1 MMKIGVVG
9 GTFDPVHNGHLAI
22 AREVRARLSLTRI
35 LFVPAGQPWLKASRV
50 ISAAG
55 HRLEMVRLAIAG
67 CSYCELSTVEID
79 HPGPSYAVDTI
90 EELGRRLGPGDELF
104 FILGGDSL
112 AELPRWH
119 EPGRLVRLCRLVV
132 IPRPGY
138 PPPDLDLLEEAVP
151 GLSQRVTLLD
161 GPEIDVNASLV
172 RGRVARG
179 ASIGHLVPGPVERYI
194 REHRLYLPG

>member
-22 AREVRARLSLTRI
+22 AREVRTRLSLTRI

-50 ISAAG
+50 ISAAE

-67 CSYCELSTVEID
+67 CSCCELATVEID
-79 HPGPSYAVDTI
+79 RPGPSYAVDTI
-90 EELGRRLGPGDELF
+90 GELERRLGPGDELF
-104 FILGGDSL
+104 FVLGWDSL
-112 AELPRWH
+112 AELPRWR
-119 EPGRLVRLCRLVV
+119 EPRRLVGLCRLVV

-161 GPEIDVNASLV
+161 EPEVDISASLV

-179 ASIGHLVPGPVERYI
+179 ASISHLVPGPVERYI
-194 REHRLYLPG
+194 REHGLYIPG

>member
-1 MMKIGVVG
+1 MKIGVVG

-35 LFVPAGQPWLKASRV
+35 LFVPAGQPWLKARRV
-50 ISAAG
+50 ISAAE

-67 CSYCELSTVEID
+67 CSCCELSTVEID
-79 HPGPSYAVDTI
+79 RPGPSYAVDTI

-104 FILGGDSL
+104 FVLGWDSL
-112 AELPRWH
+112 AELPRWR
-119 EPGRLVRLCRLVV
+119 EPRRLVRLCRLVV

-138 PPPDLDLLEEAVP
+138 PPPDLDLLKEAVP
-151 GLSQRVTLLD
+151 GLSHRVTLLD
-161 GPEIDVNASLV
+161 GPEIDISASLV
-172 RGRVARG
+172 RRQVARG

-194 REHRLYLPG
+194 REHGLYLPG

>member
-50 ISAAG
+50 ISAAE

-79 HPGPSYAVDTI
+79 RPGPSYAVDTI

-104 FILGGDSL
+104 FVLGWDSL
-112 AELPRWH
+112 AELPQWR
-119 EPGRLVRLCRLVV
+119 EPRRLVRLCRLVV

-138 PPPDLDLLEEAVP
+138 PPPDLDLLKEAVP
-151 GLSQRVTLLD
+151 GLSHRVTLLD
-161 GPEIDVNASLV
+161 GSEIDISASLV
-172 RGRVARG
+172 RRRVARG

-194 REHRLYLPG
+194 REHGLYLPG